1 MLRAT
6 LLLVTALALTACGST
21 SSSTDGRGTSARDG
35 EAGDR
40 GANPTGPVE
49 AELRRFPGVTVIETG
64 DGVEVRVR
72 GESSFMGGQEPL
84 YVVDGTPMSPGVG
97 GALVGV
103 RRADIVDIR
112 VLKSAAETSSY
123 GPRGANGVIVV
134 TTTNGR
140 R

>member
-1 MLRAT
+1 MARPPLLFAAS
-6 LLLVTALALTACGST
+6 LLLAACGST
-21 SSSTDGRGTSARDG
+21 SDAEGRGVSTASA

-40 GANPTGPVE
+40 AANPTGPVE
-49 AELRRFPGVTVIETG
+49 AELRRFPGVTVTETA

-72 GESSFMGGQEPL
+72 GESSFLGGQEPL

-112 VLKSAAETSSY
+112 VLKSAAEVSSY
-123 GPRGANGVIVV
+123 GPRGANGVVVV

>member
-1 MLRAT
+1 MARPS
-6 LLLVTALALTACGST
+6 LLLAASVLLAACGST
-21 SSSTDGRGTSARDG
+21 SNPEGRSVSAASA

-40 GANPTGPVE
+40 AASPTGPVE
-49 AELRRFPGVTVIETG
+49 AELRRFPGVTVTETA

-72 GESSFMGGQEPL
+72 GESSFLGGQEPL

-112 VLKSAAETSSY
+112 VLKSAAEVSSY
-123 GPRGANGVIVV
+123 GPRGANGVVVV